1 MARMRLGSRTM
12 LRTVLLVG
20 SLLVIGYFAGCGSCL
35 SFFEPMVDHERDGQG
50 NLRLLDTQKNWEF
63 HQMTVGMHVDLE
75 RAGEPAPGA
84 MSWNTFWRYRIAA
97 HETTENKDK
106 YIAYIV
112 ESRRAAG
119 LPELDLEG
127 ELQPSKPDR

>member
-1 MARMRLGSRTM
+1 M
-12 LRTVLLVG
+12 LRAVLLVG
-20 SLLVIGYFAGCGSCL
+20 SLLAIGYFAGCGSCL
-35 SFFEPMVDHERDGQG
+35 SLFEPMGDYGRDDQG
-50 NLRLLDTQKNWEF
+50 NVRRLDTQKNWEF

-84 MSWNTFWRYRIAA
+84 MSWNMFWRYRIAA
-97 HETTENKDK
+97 HQTTENKDK

-119 LPELDLEG
+119 LPELDFEG
-127 ELQPSKPDR
+127 ELPPSKPDR

>member
-1 MARMRLGSRTM
+1 MRLGSRKM
-12 LRTVLLVG
+12 LRAVLLVG
-20 SLLVIGYFAGCGSCL
+20 SLLVIGYFVGCGSWL
-35 SFFEPMVDHERDGQG
+35 NLFEPMGDYRRDNQG
-50 NLRLLDTQKNWEF
+50 NLRRLDTRKNWEF

-97 HETTENKDK
+97 HETTENKEK

-119 LPELDLEG
+119 LPELEFDS
-127 ELQPSKPDR
+127 ELPSSVPDP